1 MAAAQALNL
10 YDGLGATWGLARLRA
25 NLRVVG
31 IRKGPE
37 GPRRRPTHGWDSLT
51 PTEVRIADLVSQ
63 GLSNPNI
70 AEQLF
75 LSRRTVQTHVSHLL
89 MKLELRSRVDIATES
104 ARRETRAA

>member
-1 MAAAQALNL
+1 MQPGIWPASGQTFAWS
-10 YDGLGATWGLARLRA
+10 GSG
-25 NLRVVG
+25 RV
-31 IRKGPE
+31 
-37 GPRRRPTHGWDSLT
+37 RRPAPAAYPRVDSLT
-51 PTEVRIADLVSQ
+51 PTEARIADLVSQ